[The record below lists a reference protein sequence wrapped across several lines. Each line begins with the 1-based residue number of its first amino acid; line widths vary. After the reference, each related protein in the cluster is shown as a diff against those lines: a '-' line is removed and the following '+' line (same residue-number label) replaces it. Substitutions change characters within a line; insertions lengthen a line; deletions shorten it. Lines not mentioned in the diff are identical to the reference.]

1 MKEML
6 LKTNFIRDTYTSIHR
21 QPLHQVQP
29 HGRTRV
35 QLLCLPLLPAFLVQ
49 DRIVDFLNTS
59 PWSSLFVILLS
70 GFRYSIPSSLFSI
83 LLCRPP
89 LPLSSS
95 FRLETAWRILTT
107 STVRVVW
114 YVALHLYDLR
124 ENL

>member
-21 QPLHQVQP
+21 QPLHQVQATV
-29 HGRTRV
+29 RARV
-35 QLLCLPLLPAFLVQ
+35 QLLCLPLLKPFLVQ
-49 DRIVDFLNTS
+49 DRIVQFHHTS
-59 PWSSLFVILLS
+59 PWSSLFLILRS
-70 GFRYSIPSSLFSI
+70 GLRFRIPSSSFSI

-89 LPLSSS
+89 LCLSSS